1 MQESRELGWGEGL
14 PAEGCDE
21 GASRELQCRCEQG
34 VVVRG
39 LAGGM
44 MRGLAEGMTRGL
56 AGGMMRGFAGGMMRG
71 LAGGDGKNAGSEE
84 Q

>member
-1 MQESRELGWGEGL
+1 MGL

-21 GASRELQCRCEQG
+21 VASGELQCRCEQG
-34 VVVRG
+34 IVVRA

-44 MRGLAEGMTRGL
+44 MRGLAGVMMRGL
-56 AGGMMRGFAGGMMRG
+56 AGVMLRG
-71 LAGGDGKNAGSEE
+71 LAGGDGKNAGSED